1 MREATMTAS
10 ARQHPD
16 EECHD
21 ERMLIG
27 GLVAFAAHEADRTG
41 DPALSRKLEEV
52 FIDIAQGLPT
62 GARKTLLMM
71 SHEIALRDGPP
82 ERVKLYLVKS

>member
-1 MREATMTAS
+1 MTAS

-16 EECHD
+16 AECQD
-21 ERMLIG
+21 EKMMIG
-27 GLVAFAAHEADRTG
+27 GLVAFAAHQAERMG
-41 DPALSRKLEEV
+41 DPTLSGKLETL
-52 FIDIAQGLPT
+52 FIDIAQSLPS

-71 SHEIALRDGPP
+71 SHEIALRDSPP